1 MNSKQR
7 TLWFSQLFKIFFIV
21 CMITTALHIT
31 AAAQQDNRYIR
42 IADITVDSAYL
53 DNYKTALKEH
63 TETAVKVEPGVLML
77 YSVYY
82 KEQPTHVTVFE
93 IYADKSAY
101 EAHIQTAH
109 FKKYK
114 TTVEKMVKSLK
125 LSDVSPI
132 AMETKLK

>member
-1 MNSKQR
+1 
-7 TLWFSQLFKIFFIV
+7 
-21 CMITTALHIT
+21 MITTALHIT

-93 IYADKSAY
+93 IYADKAAY